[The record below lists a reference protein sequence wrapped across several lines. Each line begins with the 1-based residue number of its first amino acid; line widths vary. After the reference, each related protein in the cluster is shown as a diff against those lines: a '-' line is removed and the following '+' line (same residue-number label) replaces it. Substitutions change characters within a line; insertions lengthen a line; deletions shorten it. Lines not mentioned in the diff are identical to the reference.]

1 MDNPYWIVLSD
12 SASARS
18 NLISPLMT
26 KILCGETAK
35 GPSQTMCRSPLARR
49 KPHQDLVEQKEVI
62 PQRQEDH
69 TLGFALDNPNVY
81 LFFRNNYKQ
90 HQFHSQTCVSSDQ
103 KLHDH
108 STQRKNIV
116 NQSGESS
123 TELVPTIPMRLL
135 EEVNTVF
142 CTQSLRSKN
151 HSQKS
156 LSLLC
161 FRLQHENNI
170 PVLTPCVLN
179 YYDFGPIILFPCLP
193 MSFC

>member
-1 MDNPYWIVLSD
+1 MDNPYWVVLSD
-12 SASARS
+12 SASTRS

-90 HQFHSQTCVSSDQ
+90 HQFHSQTCVSSDK

-108 STQRKNIV
+108 STQRENIV
-116 NQSGESS
+116 NQSGESNA
-123 TELVPTIPMRLL
+123 ELVPTIPMRLL
-135 EEVNTVF
+135 EEVNTKCFAPNLSGQRITV
-142 CTQSLRSKN
+142 
-151 HSQKS
+151 KS
-156 LSLLC
+156 LCQSSAFDSNMKITFLYS
-161 FRLQHENNI
+161 
-170 PVLTPCVLN
+170 TPM
-179 YYDFGPIILFPCLP
+179 F
-193 MSFC
+193 